1 MKMLGSLGGMMRQ
14 MKQMQEEME
23 REVVRIEQELKEKRL
38 EATAGGG
45 LVKVVANGMGEVL
58 EVRIDLQ
65 QFDAER
71 LELLEDACV
80 VAIHDVMDQAK
91 AEHSRQMREL
101 TGGLG
106 LSELMDVMRHQFG
119 G

>member
-1 MKMLGSLGGMMRQ
+1 MKMFGNLGGMMRQ

-23 REVVRIEQELKEKRL
+23 KEITRIEQELKEKRL

-58 EVRIDLQ
+58 EVRIDPQ
-65 QFDAER
+65 QFDPQR

-80 VAIHDVMDQAK
+80 VAIHEVMEQAK
-91 AEHSRQMREL
+91 AEHSRQIREL

-106 LSELMDVMRHQFG
+106 FSELMDVMRHQFG
-119 G
+119 

>member
-1 MKMLGSLGGMMRQ
+1 MLGNLGGMMRQ

-23 REVVRIEQELKEKRL
+23 KEITRIEQELKEKRL

-45 LVKVVANGMGEVL
+45 LVKVVANGMGDVL
-58 EVRIDLQ
+58 EVRINPQ
-65 QFDAER
+65 QLDPQR

-80 VAIHDVMDQAK
+80 VAIHEVMEQAK
-91 AEHSRQMREL
+91 AEHSRQIREL

-106 LSELMDVMRHQFG
+106 FSELMDVMRQPFS
-119 G
+119 